1 MQPLRYFS
9 TWVLD
14 TVPHWSCHRITA
26 SKRTVTLM
34 LLQFVSAMHW
44 PPYMPGSS
52 SLDYSDTSRFSAF
65 LAKHTIYC
73 KLQHCTNY
81 FDNFKSFT
89 FQHITGVPIKDLVT
103 AGPGLVFVVL
113 PEGLVA
119 MDWCPQLF
127 SFLFFFMLML
137 LGVTSVASQFEGVVA
152 TFTDKY
158 PWVRKWR

>member
-1 MQPLRYFS
+1 
-9 TWVLD
+9 
-14 TVPHWSCHRITA
+14 
-26 SKRTVTLM
+26 
-34 LLQFVSAMHW
+34 
-44 PPYMPGSS
+44 MPGFSS
-52 SLDYSDTSRFSAF
+52 SDYLDTSRFSYTAGF
-65 LAKHTIYC
+65 NIAPIILIS
-73 KLQHCTNY
+73 L
-81 FDNFKSFT
+81 SFT